1 MKKLF
6 AAVAAIAALSGFQAG
21 AADAAEKPL
30 RVAVFVDVGACNI
43 GAYRW
48 LEIATTAAT
57 VVATPVDGAS
67 VRAGALDEADV
78 IIMPGGGA
86 RREMES
92 LGEEGREKVKAFIRG
107 GGGYI
112 GTCAGFYSV
121 SQPTPGPRRNYLGLI
136 PFVDTKDGENGQ
148 AELMFDFNENAE
160 RLAGIKKGRRRLSYS
175 HGPVPVR
182 TEEPVEGVKAEVV
195 ATFYC
200 DYNPKRTPAPPKA
213 GHPAVVAAEC
223 GKGRIFAFTC
233 HPESDVDDHE
243 CIEGAFRYVTGR
255 EVRWAYPQR
264 RRGQLAV
271 GLMCDDSF
279 GLETARLMQRLMR
292 EGEFDIVPMNK
303 RKIQNGDLR
312 HLDALLAPANLGKP
326 DAKNGLYGDN
336 LARTKSFIA
345 RGGLVLAWGNAAA
358 RVKANGLSGALCVA
372 NADAALAKLR
382 DFAAEKAPQA
392 APLPAKVEKPV
403 KIAVLAGE
411 GCAMDPIA
419 QILEFSPEY
428 EVSMLDADKVAS
440 GAHGE
445 YTALFVPGGYATVVW
460 RELGE
465 SGRKAIEDFVRG
477 GGLYYG
483 VCSGAF
489 LVSQTKMDPK
499 KDWMAAGDAPFL
511 GLVPFKEDLPHRY
524 RGRALVNIRL
534 TDEGKGMF
542 TKTNDV
548 HTVWYAGGPAFVD
561 ADPVD
566 DSEFKVFARYDS
578 CAISTDNPGPTP
590 SMLGKAAI
598 VGGRV
603 GKGRVYAQC
612 PHPESHEHTSDMARD
627 ALAWLTGVRPT
638 GGPPARVRGARS
650 VILKMG
656 VGKGSSSAVRFA
668 LKTLLHDRRFDCSVM
683 SRLDH
688 NVLPH
693 ADAVVLCLF
702 DGDSWTPA
710 LERFA
715 ANGGKVIV
723 VADTEGKRA
732 LATKFAGATAVH
744 SFDEVPAALR

>member
-1 MKKLF
+1 
-6 AAVAAIAALSGFQAG
+6 
-21 AADAAEKPL
+21 
-30 RVAVFVDVGACNI
+30 
-43 GAYRW
+43 
-48 LEIATTAAT
+48 
-57 VVATPVDGAS
+57 
-67 VRAGALDEADV
+67 
-78 IIMPGGGA
+78 
-86 RREMES
+86 
-92 LGEEGREKVKAFIRG
+92 
-107 GGGYI
+107 
-112 GTCAGFYSV
+112 
-121 SQPTPGPRRNYLGLI
+121 
-136 PFVDTKDGENGQ
+136 
-148 AELMFDFNENAE
+148 
-160 RLAGIKKGRRRLSYS
+160 
-175 HGPVPVR
+175 
-182 TEEPVEGVKAEVV
+182 
-195 ATFYC
+195 
-200 DYNPKRTPAPPKA
+200 
-213 GHPAVVAAEC
+213 
-223 GKGRIFAFTC
+223 
-233 HPESDVDDHE
+233 
-243 CIEGAFRYVTGR
+243 
-255 EVRWAYPQR
+255 
-264 RRGQLAV
+264 
-271 GLMCDDSF
+271 
-279 GLETARLMQRLMR
+279 
-292 EGEFDIVPMNK
+292 
-303 RKIQNGDLR
+303 
-312 HLDALLAPANLGKP
+312 
-326 DAKNGLYGDN
+326 
-336 LARTKSFIA
+336 
-345 RGGLVLAWGNAAA
+345 
-358 RVKANGLSGALCVA
+358 A

-382 DFAAEKAPQA
+382 EFAAEKAPQA

-440 GAHGE
+440 GALGE

-465 SGRKAIEDFVRG
+465 GGRKAIEDFVRA

-534 TDEGKGMF
+534 TDEGKGIF

-561 ADPVD
+561 ADPVE

-603 GKGRVYAQC
+603 GRGRVYAQC

-638 GGPPARVRGARS
+638 GVLPARVRGAKS

-668 LKTLLHDRRFDCSVM
+668 LKTLLHDRRFDCRVM
-683 SRLDH
+683 SRLD
-688 NVLPH
+688 NNELPH
-693 ADAVVLCLF
+693 ADAVVLCVF
-702 DGDSWTPA
+702 DKKCWTPA